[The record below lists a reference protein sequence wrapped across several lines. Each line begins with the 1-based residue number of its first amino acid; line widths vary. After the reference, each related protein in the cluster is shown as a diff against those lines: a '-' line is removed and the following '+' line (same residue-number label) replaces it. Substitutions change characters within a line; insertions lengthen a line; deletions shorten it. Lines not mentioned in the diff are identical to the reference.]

1 MFCHQKVHLQ
11 QSGLTKIKKQF
22 LFPVLVGPVGDA
34 KLTIRRSFHFQ
45 KYKWN
50 TRFTIISFITIV
62 VIRIIS
68 SNDLIITSTLFFSLI
83 CFLYFTQLC
92 VCNLAFVLLTLSRST
107 LRCLNFIIIYVSYY
121 NIVTFAFVI

>member
-22 LFPVLVGPVGDA
+22 LFPVLVGPVGDT
-34 KLTIRRSFHFQ
+34 KLTSYFSFQ

-107 LRCLNFIIIYVSYY
+107 LRCLNFIIIYVSFYS
-121 NIVTFAFVI
+121 IVTFAFVI